1 MGSLGAEQLAWL
13 ADDLKG
19 KSPSTPIV
27 LFAPIPLWTV
37 AAQWGW
43 GTDDSVAALGLV
55 KRFGSVTVLNGHIHQ
70 IMQKVEGAV
79 TFHTARSTAFLQPAP
94 DTAPSPGPMKVPE
107 DRLRSVLGI
116 AAVEVKQGTQPL
128 AITDTKI

>member
-1 MGSLGAEQLAWL
+1 M
-13 ADDLKG
+13 
-19 KSPSTPIV
+19 
-27 LFAPIPLWTV
+27 
-37 AAQWGW
+37 
-43 GTDDSVAALGLV
+43 
-55 KRFGSVTVLNGHIHQ
+55 
-70 IMQKVEGAV
+70 

-94 DTAPSPGPMKVPE
+94 GTAPSPGPMKVPE